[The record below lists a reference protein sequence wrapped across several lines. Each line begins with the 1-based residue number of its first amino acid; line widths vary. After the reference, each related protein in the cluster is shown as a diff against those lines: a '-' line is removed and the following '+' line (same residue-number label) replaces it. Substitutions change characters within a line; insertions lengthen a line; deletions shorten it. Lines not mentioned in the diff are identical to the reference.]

1 MTHPA
6 ASPARTSAVRRSIYD
21 DMPLSQVLFRYLWP
35 FWLFKNASVGDRFAR
50 AAAYTHNRQMRIY
63 LPGYLLKW
71 LCNCI
76 IAFGLTALLG
86 SHSMR
91 SPGLLSVMAA
101 GAGVL
106 FTCGLTVLFV
116 IGYIY
121 VYLSRNGH

>member
-1 MTHPA
+1 MTQPA
-6 ASPARTSAVRRSIYD
+6 TSPVRASAAQHSIYD
-21 DMPLSQVLFRYLWP
+21 DMPVSQLLCRYLWP
-35 FWLFKNASVGDRFAR
+35 FWLFKNASAGDRYAR

-71 LCNCI
+71 FCNCVV
-76 IAFGLTALLG
+76 AFGLTALFG
-86 SHSMR
+86 SQAMR

-106 FTCGLTVLFV
+106 FAYGVAILFV

-121 VYLSRNGH
+121 LYLSRNGH